1 MGLTGESRGQLRAPK
16 QWSGLSL
23 ATMSIG
29 QEISVTALQMVSAFS
44 AVANGGR
51 LLQPQIVRATLDAEG
66 RETRRALEP
75 RVVRQVISPETAR
88 TLTEIMTA
96 VVRNGTGHNAAIPGY
111 DVAGKTGTAQK
122 LDPATRRYS
131 RAPGVLSFVGFVPAD
146 DPRLTMLVMLDE
158 PKNEKWGSEAAA
170 PIFASIGREALRYL
184 QRAAPQHR
192 AGGPRAGRDRHRG
205 AVHRHARRAQL
216 RRRGRRA
223 AERRRRRR
231 RRSCRGC
238 RGCRSARRS
247 RCWPRSTSGS
257 R

>member
-1 MGLTGESRGQLRAPK
+1 MILAAAALEEGVVRPTDRFYAENGAIRVANATIHDHKKFGWLTFSEVLQNSSNVGSIKVGLSLGKERYYKYISGFGFGVPTGVGLTGESRGQLRAPK

-96 VVRNGTGHNAAIPGY
+96 VGARRHRPAMPPF
-111 DVAGKTGTAQK
+111 
-122 LDPATRRYS
+122 PATTS
-131 RAPGVLSFVGFVPAD
+131 R
-146 DPRLTMLVMLDE
+146 
-158 PKNEKWGSEAAA
+158 
-170 PIFASIGREALRYL
+170 
-184 QRAAPQHR
+184 
-192 AGGPRAGRDRHRG
+192 
-205 AVHRHARRAQL
+205 ARRAP
-216 RRRGRRA
+216 RRSTIPRPAATRGRPA
-223 AERRRRRR
+223 CS
-231 RRSCRGC
+231 RSWASCPPRIRG
-238 RGCRSARRS
+238 
-247 RCWPRSTSGS
+247 
-257 R
+257 